1 MKQRVN
7 KEVRIETAVLSSGSK
22 GNSTYIRAGEYSV
35 LIDAGLSGKALEK
48 RMEALDLKPEDLNA
62 LLITHEH
69 KDHIKGVG
77 ILSRRYDLPI
87 YANDGT
93 WAVAES
99 DLGKIKTKNRRVFT
113 GDFIVGDLKFSPYSI
128 SHDAA
133 QPVGYVCR
141 VGDKKI
147 VLATDTGVTNED
159 IVTKIKGADFFVLES
174 NHDLEMLMTGKY
186 PYFLKNRIKGKEGH
200 LSNDD
205 TAALLPSLL
214 KDNFPTVVLAH
225 LSEENNNP
233 KVAYITVNNALKEA
247 GFKVGKD
254 LRMGCASQSK
264 TTPLFRLD
272 KKEKNKE
279 LF

>member
-1 MKQRVN
+1 M
-7 KEVRIETAVLSSGSK
+7 RIETAVLSSGSK
-22 GNSTYIRAGEYSV
+22 GNSTYIRAGKYSV
-35 LIDAGLSGKALEK
+35 LIDAGLSGKALEE
-48 RMEALDLKPEDLNA
+48 RMAALDLDPESLDA

-77 ILSRRYDLPI
+77 ILSRRYNLPI

-93 WAVAES
+93 WAGAES
-99 DLGKIKTKNRRVFT
+99 DLGKIKAENRRVFS
-113 GDFIVGDLKFSPYSI
+113 GDFVIGNLNFSPYAV
-128 SHDAA
+128 SHDAS
-133 QPVGYVCR
+133 QPVGYVCQ
-141 VGDKKI
+141 VGSKKI
-147 VLATDTGVTNED
+147 VLATDTGVMNDQVIE
-159 IVTKIKGADFFVLES
+159 KIKGADFFVLES

-186 PYFLKNRIKGKEGH
+186 PYFLKNRIKGSEGH

-205 TAALLPSLL
+205 TADLLPGLI

-247 GFKVGKD
+247 GFEVGRD
-254 LRMGCASQSK
+254 LQMGCAAQDK

-272 KKEKNKE
+272 KKLRKKE

>member
-1 MKQRVN
+1 VN
-7 KEVRIETAVLSSGSK
+7 KEVRIEAAVLSSGSK
-22 GNSTYIRAGEYSV
+22 GNSTYIRAGKHSV
-35 LIDAGLSGKALEK
+35 LIDAGLSGKGLER
-48 RMEALDLKPEDLNA
+48 RMEALDLKPEDLDA

-93 WAVAES
+93 WAEAES

-113 GDFIVGDLKFSPYSI
+113 GDFIVGELKFSPYAI
-128 SHDAA
+128 SHDAV
-133 QPVGYVCR
+133 QPVGYVCQA
-141 VGDKKI
+141 GDKKI

-159 IVTKIKGADFFVLES
+159 IITKIKGADFFVLES

-186 PYFLKNRIKGKEGH
+186 PYFLKNRIKGKKGH

-214 KDNFPTVVLAH
+214 QDNFPTVVLAH

-233 KVAYITVNNALKEA
+233 KVAYITVNNGLKEA

-254 LRMGCASQSK
+254 LRMGCAAQTK
-264 TTPLFRLD
+264 TTSLFRLD
-272 KKEKNKE
+272 KKDKNKE

>member
-1 MKQRVN
+1 MNNELK
-7 KEVRIETAVLSSGSK
+7 IEAAVLSSGSK
-22 GNSTYIRAGEYSV
+22 GNSTYIRAGKYSV
-35 LIDAGLSGKALEK
+35 LIDAGLSGKALEQ
-48 RMEALDLKPEDLNA
+48 RMGALDLKPEDLNA

-93 WAVAES
+93 WAEAES
-99 DLGKIKTKNRRVFT
+99 DLGKITAKNRRVFT
-113 GDFIVGDLKFSPYSI
+113 GDFMVGDLKFSPYAI

-133 QPVGYVCR
+133 QPVGYVCSA
-141 VGDKKI
+141 GNKKI
-147 VLATDTGVTNED
+147 VLTTDTGVVNEE
-159 IVTKIKGADFFVLES
+159 IITKIKGADFFVLES

-186 PYFLKNRIKGKEGH
+186 PYFLKNRIKGREGH

-233 KVAYITVNNALKEA
+233 KVAYITVNNVLKEA
-247 GFKVGKD
+247 GITVGKD
-254 LRMGCASQSK
+254 LRMGCAAQAK

-272 KKEKNKE
+272 KKEKEKE

>member
-1 MKQRVN
+1 M
-7 KEVRIETAVLSSGSK
+7 RIETAVLSSGSK
-22 GNSTYIRAGEYSV
+22 GNSTYIRAGKHSV
-35 LIDAGLSGKALEK
+35 LVDAGLSGKGLAE
-48 RMEALDLKPEDLNA
+48 RMEALSLDPNDLDA
-62 LLITHEH
+62 LLVTHEH

-93 WAVAES
+93 WGAAEAE
-99 DLGKIKTKNRRVFT
+99 LGKIKTKNRRVFT
-113 GDFIVGDLKFSPYSI
+113 GDFIIGDLKFSPYSI
-128 SHDAA
+128 SHDAS
-133 QPVGYVCR
+133 QPVGYVCHIE
-141 VGDKKI
+141 DKKI
-147 VLATDTGVTNED
+147 VLATDTGIMKQEIIN
-159 IVTKIKGADFFVLES
+159 KIKGADFFVLES
-174 NHDLEMLMTGKY
+174 NHDLEMLMSGKY

-205 TAALLPSLL
+205 TAALLPELI

-233 KVAYITVNNALKEA
+233 KVAYITVNNGLKEA
-247 GFKVGKD
+247 GFEVGKD
-254 LRMGCASQSK
+254 LRMGCAAQDK

-272 KKEKNKE
+272 KKDKTKE

>member
-1 MKQRVN
+1 
-7 KEVRIETAVLSSGSK
+7 VRIESAVLSSGSK
-22 GNSTYIRAGEYSV
+22 GNSTYIRAGKYSV
-35 LIDAGLSGKALEK
+35 LIDAGLSGKGLEERMAALNLDP
-48 RMEALDLKPEDLNA
+48 EALDA

-93 WAVAES
+93 WAKAEPE
-99 DLGKIKTKNRRVFT
+99 LGKIKAENRRVFT
-113 GDFIVGDLKFSPYSI
+113 GDFIIGELKFSPYSI
-128 SHDAA
+128 SHDAS
-133 QPVGYVCR
+133 QPVGYVCQAA
-141 VGDKKI
+141 DKKI
-147 VLATDTGVTNED
+147 VLATDTGIMNQK
-159 IVTKIKGADFFVLES
+159 IINKIKGADFFVLES

-186 PYFLKNRIKGKEGH
+186 PYFLKNRIKGSEGH

-205 TAALLPSLL
+205 TAALLPELI

-247 GFKVGKD
+247 GLEVGKD
-254 LRMGCASQSK
+254 LRMGCADQHQ
-264 TTPLFRLD
+264 TTPLFRIDLKTK
-272 KKEKNKE
+272 KKES
-279 LF
+279 F

>member
-1 MKQRVN
+1 M
-7 KEVRIETAVLSSGSK
+7 RIETAVLSSGSK
-22 GNSTYIRAGEYSV
+22 GNSTYIRAGKYSV
-35 LIDAGLSGKALEK
+35 LIDAGLSGKGLEE
-48 RMEALDLKPEDLNA
+48 RMAALDLDPASLDA

-77 ILSRRYDLPI
+77 IMSRRYDLPI

-93 WAVAES
+93 WGGAES
-99 DLGKIKTKNRRVFT
+99 DLGKIAPENRRVFT
-113 GDFIVGDLKFSPYSI
+113 GDFMIGDLSFSPYAI
-128 SHDAA
+128 SHDAS

-141 VGDKKI
+141 IANKKI
-147 VLATDTGVTNED
+147 VLATDTGVMNEE
-159 IVTKIKGADFFVLES
+159 IIGKIKGADFFVLES

-186 PYFLKNRIKGKEGH
+186 PYFLKNRIKGIEGH

-205 TAALLPSLL
+205 TAALLPKLI

-247 GFKVGKD
+247 GLKVGRD
-254 LRMGCASQSK
+254 LRMGCAAQDK

-272 KKEKNKE
+272 KKTEEKE

>member
-1 MKQRVN
+1 M
-7 KEVRIETAVLSSGSK
+7 RIETAVLSSGSK
-22 GNSTYIRAGEYSV
+22 GNSTYIRAGKYSV
-35 LIDAGLSGKALEK
+35 LIDAGLSGKGLEQ
-48 RMEALDLKPEDLNA
+48 RMDALDLDPEELDA

-69 KDHIKGVG
+69 KDHIKGIG

-93 WAVAES
+93 WGAAEAE
-99 DLGKIKTKNRRVFT
+99 LGKIKPKNRRVFT
-113 GDFIVGDLKFSPYSI
+113 KDFIIGNLKFSPYTI
-128 SHDAA
+128 SHDAS
-133 QPVGYVCR
+133 QPVGYICQID
-141 VGDKKI
+141 GKKI
-147 VLATDTGVTNED
+147 VLATDTGVMNQD
-159 IVTKIKGADFFVLES
+159 IINKIKGADFFVLES

-186 PYFLKNRIKGKEGH
+186 PYFLKNRIKGREGH

-205 TAALLPSLL
+205 AAALLPGLL

-233 KVAYITVNNALKEA
+233 RVAYITVNNALKEA
-247 GFKVGKD
+247 GLEVGKD
-254 LRMGCASQSK
+254 LRMGCAAQQK

-272 KKEKNKE
+272 QKEKTKE

>member
-1 MKQRVN
+1 VN
-7 KEVRIETAVLSSGSK
+7 KEVKIETAVLSSGSK

-35 LIDAGLSGKALEK
+35 LIDAGLSGKALEQ
-48 RMEALDLKPEDLNA
+48 RMETLDLKAEDLNA

-77 ILSRRYDLPI
+77 ILSRRYDIPI

-93 WAVAES
+93 WAAAES
-99 DLGKIKTKNRRVFT
+99 ELGKIKAENRRVFT
-113 GDFIVGDLKFSPYSI
+113 GDFIIGDLKFSPYVI
-128 SHDAA
+128 SHDAS
-133 QPVGYVCR
+133 QPVGYVCYA
-141 VGDKKI
+141 GSKKI
-147 VLATDTGVTNED
+147 VLATDTGIMNQKM
-159 IVTKIKGADFFVLES
+159 IAKIKGADFFVLES

-186 PYFLKNRIKGKEGH
+186 PYFLKNRIKGQKGH

-205 TAALLPSLL
+205 TAALLPALI

-247 GFKVGKD
+247 GFKVGED
-254 LRMGCASQSK
+254 LRMGCAAQSK
-264 TTPLFRLD
+264 TTSLFRID
-272 KKEKNKE
+272 QKAKEKE
-279 LF
+279 IF